1 MKISTLTLSMLPS
14 NNLLEQHKKIN
25 FWRLKMM
32 KIDIDRLLESTTELK
47 TDKSDLQVK
56 KIEIDKILEITRN
69 W

>member
-1 MKISTLTLSMLPS
+1 
-14 NNLLEQHKKIN
+14 
-25 FWRLKMM
+25 MM

-47 TDKSDLQVK
+47 ADKNDFQVK